1 MIRAKYLKKKTLML
15 CREGCGSQFWRGISK
30 VKHKF
35 NWGPTYSVKSGRE
48 VRFWEDVW
56 ILRLTSLDY
65 RQGVTA
71 VGAALAGGLAA
82 LPRRYGA
89 VVDAAQCCHV
99 GMVRWWRT
107 F

>member
-1 MIRAKYLKKKTLML
+1 MRDTTLVLRVL
-15 CREGCGSQFWRGISK
+15 CKR
-30 VKHKF
+30 V
-35 NWGPTYSVKSGRE
+35 
-48 VRFWEDVW
+48 
-56 ILRLTSLDY
+56 RLTSLDY

>member
-1 MIRAKYLKKKTLML
+1 MHL
-15 CREGCGSQFWRGISK
+15 
-30 VKHKF
+30 V
-35 NWGPTYSVKSGRE
+35 
-48 VRFWEDVW
+48 
-56 ILRLTSLDY
+56 LRLTSLDY

-82 LPRRYGA
+82 LPHRYGA

>member
-1 MIRAKYLKKKTLML
+1 MCVCVCFGVGLAIWASLIVLSSIIYI
-15 CREGCGSQFWRGISK
+15 F
-30 VKHKF
+30 
-35 NWGPTYSVKSGRE
+35 
-48 VRFWEDVW
+48 
-56 ILRLTSLDY
+56 LRLTSLDY